1 MSESQLQI
9 ETEVKLRKATAD
21 DVPVIRRLVKALAE
35 YQRQGAQVS
44 ASEETLKR
52 DGFGPDPQFECILA
66 EIDGD
71 AVGLAI
77 FHPTYSTWDSSK
89 GLFINDLFVS
99 EVVRGQGVGMKL
111 VQEVAAIVKSRNC
124 QHLELNVVH
133 ANPARNFYD
142 RFGFVHVD
150 DLLTYRLPGERL
162 DGLLSES

>member
-1 MSESQLQI
+1 MSESQLQV
-9 ETEVKLRKATAD
+9 ETEVKLRRATAD
-21 DVPVIRRLVKALAE
+21 DVPVIRQLVKALAE

-44 ASEETLKR
+44 ATEDSLKR
-52 DGFGPDPQFECILA
+52 DGFGANPQFECLLA
-66 EIDGD
+66 EIKGD

-77 FHPTYSTWDSSK
+77 FHPTYSTWDSSR

-111 VQEVAAIVKSRNC
+111 VKEVATIAKQSGC

-150 DLLTYRLPGERL
+150 DLLTYRLPRERL
-162 DGLLSES
+162 DELLGG

>member
-1 MSESQLQI
+1 MSEGQPQI
-9 ETEVKLRKATAD
+9 NADVTVRKATSD
-21 DVPVIRRLVKALAE
+21 DVPVIHKLVKALAE
-35 YQRQGAQVS
+35 YQRQGVQVS
-44 ASEETLKR
+44 ASEDTLKR
-52 DGFGPDPQFECILA
+52 DGFGADPQFECILA
-66 EIDGD
+66 EIQGE

-77 FHPTYSTWDSSK
+77 FHPSYSTWDSSR

-111 VQEVAAIVKSRNC
+111 VREVAAIAKQQGC

-150 DLLTYRLPGERL
+150 DLLTYRLPCERL
-162 DGLLSES
+162 DSLLSE